1 MSQQSN
7 STQDDPILG
16 AKTIAD
22 LMQALN
28 QVYGLSMPT
37 TFPPQSQTLLEMWQS
52 IIEVL
57 QGPSP
62 TLYTSKTKVPFP
74 FSSLAA
80 LAGTIVIKVV
90 QQT

>member
-7 STQDDPILG
+7 STQVDPVLG

-28 QVYGLSMPT
+28 AVYGLSMPT

-52 IIEVL
+52 AIEVL
-57 QGPSP
+57 QGSSP
-62 TLYTSKTKVPFP
+62 TLYTAKTTVPFP

-80 LAGTIVIKVV
+80 LAGTIVIQVE
-90 QQT
+90 QQS